1 MWVEAV
7 GSQDST
13 YEAVRMPRLAAT
25 KAEENL
31 IHVLW
36 INAVLSVP
44 KRGWMNGMGGC
55 PNVGGICIGCTM
67 PGFPN
72 KFMPVMDEPPGGKLS
87 TTAVGLYG
95 KTIRTLRKVTQGTLD
110 KEPRWR
116 TTGSRLTTGATRTW

>member
-25 KAEENL
+25 KAEETL
-31 IHVLW
+31 IHVLCDQCRAQLFV
-36 INAVLSVP
+36 AV
-44 KRGWMNGMGGC
+44 GTCAHNGSSGRRSMMAATA
-55 PNVGGICIGCTM
+55 PATTSRATS
-67 PGFPN
+67 PT
-72 KFMPVMDEPPGGKLS
+72 S
-87 TTAVGLYG
+87 TAAPSAAVGLYG
-95 KTIRTLRKVTQGTLD
+95 NTIRTLRKVTQGTLD